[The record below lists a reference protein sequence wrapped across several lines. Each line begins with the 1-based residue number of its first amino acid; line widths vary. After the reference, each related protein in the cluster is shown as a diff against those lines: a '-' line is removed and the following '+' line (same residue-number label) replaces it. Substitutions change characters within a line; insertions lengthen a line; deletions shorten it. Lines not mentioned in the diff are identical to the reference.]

1 MKLKTFGSRTLA
13 LAIAVA
19 GLSQVVNA
27 QQKPDDVIKNRQATF
42 NVIAGHVGKIK
53 ANLDGEYNRDQVLK
67 SATVIQAI
75 ANSNIDSLFVA
86 GTDKGRGY
94 HESQLKADAFNPDN
108 AKKLRDA
115 FTGFNEQ
122 ANQLA
127 LIANI
132 GDKAAVQAQFGKLR
146 GTCKTCHDNFRID
159 STAPA
164 APAKQ

>member
-1 MKLKTFGSRTLA
+1 MRFKFSGSTLA
-13 LAIAVA
+13 LAIALA
-19 GLSQVVNA
+19 GLDQTAIA
-27 QQKPDDVIKNRQATF
+27 QQKPNEVIKTRQATF
-42 NVIAGHVGKIK
+42 NLIASHVGKIK
-53 ANLDGEYNRDQVLK
+53 ANLDGEYNRDQALK

-86 GTDKGRGY
+86 GTDQGNGY

-115 FTGFNEQ
+115 FSAFNEQ

-127 LIANI
+127 LVVNI
-132 GDKAAVQAQFGKLR
+132 GDKAAVQTQFGKFR
-146 GTCKTCHDNFRID
+146 ATCKTCHDNFRID

-164 APAKQ
+164 APAK

>member
-1 MKLKTFGSRTLA
+1 MKLKKYSGSRTLA
-13 LAIAVA
+13 LAIALA
-19 GLSQVVNA
+19 GLSQIASA

-42 NVIAGHVGKIK
+42 NVIAGHIGKIK

-67 SATVIQAI
+67 SAAVIQAI
-75 ANSNIDSLFVA
+75 ANSNIDSLFVT
-86 GTDKGRGY
+86 GTDKGTGY
-94 HESQLKADAFNPDN
+94 HESQLKAEAFAPEN

-115 FTGFNEQ
+115 FSSFNEQ

-127 LIANI
+127 NIVNI

-146 GTCKTCHDNFRID
+146 GTCKNCHDNFRID

-164 APAKQ
+164 APAK